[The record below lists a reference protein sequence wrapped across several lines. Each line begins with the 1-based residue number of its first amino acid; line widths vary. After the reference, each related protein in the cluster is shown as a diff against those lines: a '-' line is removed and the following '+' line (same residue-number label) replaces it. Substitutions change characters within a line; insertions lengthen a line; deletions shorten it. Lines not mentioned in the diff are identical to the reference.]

1 MGPSKH
7 VIILVNGYLNK
18 RINEKKT
25 AESFS
30 SFFGIAGAELEN
42 KSLEEKKYLDQSKT
56 RKWKKEIFLWRK

>member
-18 RINEKKT
+18 RINEKN

-42 KSLEEKKYLDQSKT
+42 KSLEEKK
-56 RKWKKEIFLWRK
+56 